1 MAINFSE
8 KYPLNNI
15 YYLTDSGQYLKVK
28 QKCDSKSL
36 FWKRMESFES
46 TQ

>member
-15 YYLTDSGQYLKVK
+15 YYLTYSGQCLTVK
-28 QKCDSKSL
+28 QECDFKGL
-36 FWKRMESFES
+36 F
-46 TQ
+46 